1 MIRPDHNPPLR
12 AGLDATMEL
21 KVLVEG
27 NVLADALF

>member
-1 MIRPDHNPPLR
+1 MIRLDHNSPLR
-12 AGLDATMEL
+12 ASFDATMEL